1 MVDHSIL
8 LHEVS
13 EDIYEYLRKGKALL
27 EVYNLK

>member
-8 LHEVS
+8 FHKVS

-27 EVYNLK
+27 EVYHLK